1 MLALI
6 VADRALAAA
15 IHTNMQPAAHHEKGA
30 ACNVLQELTVNTMID
45 SQPYRSP
52 VSHLESSFHDDLPS
66 NQRRERKIGQTWALG
81 AYFPNAHAFPDNPL
95 RTAEDYLLR

>member
-1 MLALI
+1 MPTLI

-15 IHTNMQPAAHHEKGA
+15 IHTNTQPVAHHEKCA
-30 ACNVLQELTVNTMID
+30 TSKTPQELTVNTMID

-52 VSHLESSFHDDLPS
+52 VSHLESSLHDGLPS
-66 NQRRERKIGQTWALG
+66 NQRRERKIRQTWAPG

-95 RTAEDYLLR
+95 RAAEDYLLR